1 MPVIV
6 MNDQSDIKNV
16 SNISVV
22 ADVFIIFILGLFL
35 LVLMTTYTNNIR
47 LFVLSLAVYFIGMNI
62 YILLYITSI
71 NDNKIKKTLKHRI
84 LNFMGIY
91 NIFLGMFLIIL
102 SFMYSS

>member
-47 LFVLSLAVYFIGMNI
+47 LFVLSLAVYFIVINI

-71 NDNKIKKTLKHRI
+71 NDNKIKTTLKHRI

-102 SFMYSS
+102 SFMNSS